1 MSRAL
6 RYDEVEWPEDP
17 RDEMDRP
24 QYDACLGYSETG
36 RQRAARL
43 KAVADQQEQQAAMN
57 NGTYR
62 QWKQKHELERLQAQR
77 DRLEREIRAREGR

>member
-6 RYDEVEWPEDP
+6 RYDEVEWPEDK

-43 KAVADQQEQQAAMN
+43 KKVADQQEYASACN
-57 NGTYR
+57 EGRGR
-62 QWKQKHELERLQAQR
+62 QWEEQH
-77 DRLEREIRAREGR
+77 RLEQLKARRDAMDREIRAREGR